1 MSRATRTDGSR
12 KGSAEIRSGR
22 PACPTSPCA
31 ARTAAAAVATPGS
44 FGEVCKG
51 RRIQAREA
59 SGGGHHH
66 DQAVE
71 HGAPRRT
78 WWATP
83 GTRRSTPDQASAVRH
98 SG

>member
-1 MSRATRTDGSR
+1 MR
-12 KGSAEIRSGR
+12 SAS
-22 PACPTSPCA
+22 PACPTSPGA

-44 FGEVCKG
+44 FEEVCKG

-59 SGGGHHH
+59 SGGGRHHG
-66 DQAVE
+66 QAVE

-78 WWATP
+78 WWAAP

-98 SG
+98 SGWPQPCAFLAIFSPAA